1 MLSGDRRSRL
11 MRRDVSRAVR
21 DFLVGLVIAYLVA
34 VPLAD
39 HVFWVQQNYLI
50 NKMTNLLGAG
60 TNASTGRGDSISSH
74 TQFGESAAD
83 Q

>member
-1 MLSGDRRSRL
+1 MLSGDRQVATDAQGRVARGAKWFQSDL
-11 MRRDVSRAVR
+11 A
-21 DFLVGLVIAYLVA
+21 IAYLVA

-50 NKMTNLLGAG
+50 NKMTN
-60 TNASTGRGDSISSH
+60 SGRDKCSEEGDSISSH